1 VHLLVKGIL
10 MLSKCTV
17 KQLKKSILFL
27 FQFKCFVLRRQIMS
41 MPYKFKLL
49 LCKREKLCQICL
61 ILNCC
66 YVKEKTVLHLLKF
79 TGVLIST

>member
-1 VHLLVKGIL
+1 
-10 MLSKCTV
+10 
-17 KQLKKSILFL
+17 
-27 FQFKCFVLRRQIMS
+27 MS